1 MKILVDCSLLNIGG
15 GVQVGLSFLENL
27 SNDKSIEAI
36 VVATVQIDQQL
47 SDKDKLAF
55 KNYQVIQSKNKIKL
69 SKIMK
74 KIEAIY
80 NPDLV
85 FTVFGP
91 SYWRSK
97 APNLQGFALGLMFY
111 SEVQDYLK
119 YSFLKKIRIKLM
131 YIVKQY
137 LFKKNAD
144 YYVVETNVV
153 RKNLSKLLNV
163 SLDNI
168 FVVENCYSPIF
179 EKNIKENNISNNKDK
194 FNLIVPSSYYP
205 HKNLEVVAVVCDI
218 LVERKIF
225 DINFNFMLKKSDFD
239 KIKSLC
245 KNQEAKNLLNNYG
258 PVDYKMLAIKYLEN
272 NAVFLPTL
280 AESSTSAY
288 PEAFIS
294 KRPLLTSDRDFAHG
308 LCKEAAIY
316 FDPFNAIDI
325 VEKIISL
332 KENENLKKLLIANG
346 LHQLSTYTTPETKWL
361 KQREIFHNILNI
373 HEGKQDELH

>member
-36 VVATVQIDQQL
+36 VVATSQIDRQL
-47 SDKDKLAF
+47 SEAAKSSFHYYQLVPTENKLILSTF
-55 KNYQVIQSKNKIKL
+55 MQKL
-69 SKIMK
+69 EK
-74 KIEAIY
+74 KY

-97 APNLQGFALGLMFY
+97 ATNLQGFALGLMFY
-111 SEVQDYLK
+111 PEVQDYLK
-119 YSFLKKIRIKLM
+119 YSFFKKLRIKLM

-144 YYVVETNVV
+144 YYVVETEVV
-153 RKNLSKLLNV
+153 RKNLSKLLNI

-168 FVVENCYSPIF
+168 FIVENSCSPVF
-179 EKNIKENNISNNKDK
+179 EKNIKENNVSNDKDK

-205 HKNLEVVAVVCDI
+205 HKNLEIISAVCDI
-218 LVERKIF
+218 LVERNIL
-225 DINFNFMLKKSDFD
+225 DINFNMMLKENDFEN
-239 KIKSLC
+239 IKSLC
-245 KNQEAKNLLNNYG
+245 ENQQAKSLLNNYG
-258 PVDYKMLAIKYLEN
+258 PVDHKMLAIKYLEN

-294 KRPLLTSDRDFAHG
+294 QRPLLTSDRDFSRG

-316 FDPFNAIDI
+316 FDPFNAMDI
-325 VEKIISL
+325 VEKILSL
-332 KENENLKKLLIANG
+332 KKNENLIKSLIANG
-346 LHQLSTYTTPETKWL
+346 LDQLTTYTTPETKWL

-373 HEGKQDELH
+373 HEGKHDELH

>member
-1 MKILVDCSLLNIGG
+1 MKILVDCTLLNIGG

-36 VVATVQIDQQL
+36 VVATSQIDRQL
-47 SDKDKLAF
+47 SDQTKLAF
-55 KNYQVIQSKNKIKL
+55 KNYQVIQNSNKLKL

-74 KIEAIY
+74 DIEAKY

-111 SEVQDYLK
+111 PEVQDYLK
-119 YSFLKKIRIKLM
+119 YSFSKKLRIKLM

-144 YYVVETNVV
+144 YYVVETEVV
-153 RKNLSKLLNV
+153 RKNLSKLLNIG
-163 SLDNI
+163 LDKI

-179 EKNIKENNISNNKDK
+179 ERNIKENKNFNEKNN
-194 FNLIVPSSYYP
+194 FSLIVPSSYYP
-205 HKNLEVVAVVCDI
+205 HKNLEIISAVCNI

-239 KIKSLC
+239 KIKNLC
-245 KNQEAKNLLNNYG
+245 KNEEAKNLLNNYG
-258 PVDYKMLAIKYLEN
+258 PVDYKMLAAKYLEN
-272 NAVFLPTL
+272 NAVLLPTL

-294 KRPLLTSDRDFAHG
+294 KRPLLTSDRDFSHG

-316 FDPFNAIDI
+316 FDPFNAMDI

-332 KENENLKKLLIANG
+332 KKNENLIKSLIANG
-346 LHQLSTYTTPETKWL
+346 LDQLTTYTTPETKWL
-361 KQREIFHNILNI
+361 KQREIFYNILNI

>member
-36 VVATVQIDQQL
+36 VVATSQIDRQL
-47 SDKDKLAF
+47 SDEAKSAFHYYQLVPTENKLT
-55 KNYQVIQSKNKIKL
+55 L
-69 SKIMK
+69 SKFMK
-74 KIEAIY
+74 KLEKTY

-91 SYWRSK
+91 SPWRSK
-97 APNLQGFALGLMFY
+97 VPNLQGFALGLMFY
-111 SEVQDYLK
+111 PEVQKYLK
-119 YSFLKKIRIKLM
+119 YSFSKKIKIKLM

-144 YYVVETNVV
+144 YYVVETDVV
-153 RKNLSKLLNV
+153 RKNLSKLFNV
-163 SLDNI
+163 SLDKI

-225 DINFNFMLKKSDFD
+225 DINFNFMLKKSDFE

-294 KRPLLTSDRDFAHG
+294 QRPLLTSDRDFSRG
-308 LCKEAAIY
+308 LCEESAIY
-316 FDPFNAIDI
+316 FDPFNAQNITD
-325 VEKIISL
+325 KILMIKDNVSLQKSLIS
-332 KENENLKKLLIANG
+332 KG
-346 LHQLSTYTTPETKWL
+346 LNQLNKYTTPEGKWL
-361 KQREIFHNILNI
+361 KQIDILHNILNM
-373 HEGKQDELH
+373 HKGK